1 MGRAEVNLRQI
12 GIGQENLKSIIQQFR
27 EKLGNSEKEK
37 MGLRKQVESL
47 VGDIGLLERN
57 LGEKEVELGKF
68 EVEMRRVY
76 GELGDKSRFAE
87 ETWDQMRE
95 LNKRADAESNCLQVD
110 YDQQEARTQQLK
122 QDLVSC
128 QADYELLK
136 RESGEIYLAL
146 NNKEQELSE
155 LREYNKKMKGNI
167 KDFRKRYKKETQGA
181 ERTFRDKNNIIA
193 NLESKLQESTK
204 LVTQAY
210 GANVARSMVMDGQ
223 DKESSPNFN

>member
-12 GIGQENLKSIIQQFR
+12 GIGQENLKSIIQQYR

-37 MGLRKQVESL
+37 LGLRKQVESL
-47 VGDIGLLERN
+47 VGDTNLLERN
-57 LGEKEVELGKF
+57 LEEKEVELGKF
-68 EVEMRRVY
+68 EVEMRRLY

-95 LNKRADAESNCLQVD
+95 MNKRADAESNCLQVD

-155 LREYNKKMKGNI
+155 LREYNKKMKGDI
-167 KDFRKRYKKETQGA
+167 KDFRKRYKKETQGV

-204 LVTQAY
+204 LISQAY

-223 DKESSPNFN
+223 DNESSPNIN